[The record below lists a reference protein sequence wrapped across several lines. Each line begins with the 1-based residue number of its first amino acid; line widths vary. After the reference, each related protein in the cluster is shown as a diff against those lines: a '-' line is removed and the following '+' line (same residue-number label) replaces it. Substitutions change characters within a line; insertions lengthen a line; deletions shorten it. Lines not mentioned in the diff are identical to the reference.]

1 MTIGT
6 LELADILA
14 PLAHRYPRI
23 MIDRILEHVPG
34 RHARALKNV
43 TVNEPFFQGHFPS
56 FPVMPGILVIGAL
69 IQLSAVLA
77 HDVGHGL
84 DITDI
89 DGVRFKRQVAP
100 GDQLLLEA
108 VLESH
113 GDGVGRFSVRASV
126 MDEVAAEARV
136 VARLQP
142 ADMGPG

>member
-1 MTIGT
+1 MTIST
-6 LELADILA
+6 LELAEILA

-23 MIDRILEHVPG
+23 MIDRVLEHVPG
-34 RHARALKNV
+34 RQARALKNV

-56 FPVMPGILVIGAL
+56 FPVMPGILVIEAL

-77 HDVGHGL
+77 HDIGHGL
-84 DITDI
+84 DVSDI

-100 GDQLLLEA
+100 GDQLLLES

-126 MDEVAAEARV
+126 LDEVAAEARLV
-136 VARLQP
+136 SRLPVAATGR
-142 ADMGPG
+142 G